1 MIKFF
6 NYVLIDD
13 LSEIRIDKKS
23 ETMKIVNCLNPHSFV
38 VALKDER
45 MRNALEMSDYLLP
58 DGVGIGMVL
67 RWYEKKRIDKIAG
80 YDFHSFILEQ
90 LKLHGGKVY
99 YMGSSE
105 KVLKKIEERLSKEAP
120 NVKVRTHSPSYCD
133 ELPEEESRKI
143 IDDINEFSPDVLY
156 ISMTAPKQEKWAYE
170 HWDELDIHCH
180 CGPIGAVFDFYAGT
194 VKRAP
199 LWWQKH
205 SLEWLYRLLM
215 EPRRMWR
222 RYIIG
227 NAKFLYYIYKE
238 KRMEFLTYA
247 FI

>member
-99 YMGSSE
+99 YMGSSD
-105 KVLKKIEERLSKEAP
+105 KVLKKIKERLSREAP

-156 ISMTAPKQEKWAYE
+156 ISMTAPKQEKWLQRYRN
-170 HWDELDIHCH
+170 DIK
-180 CGPIGAVFDFYAGT
+180 GVKVASSIGAAFEYFAGT
-194 VKRAP
+194 KTRGPRWMVKM
-199 LWWQKH
+199 KM
-205 SLEWLYRLLM
+205 EWLARLFM
-215 EPRRMWR
+215 EPTKVWR
-222 RYIIG
+222 RTFISTP
-227 NAKFLYYIYKE
+227 KFLLWTAKHHKNIE
-238 KRMEFLTYA
+238 TV
-247 FI
+247 